1 MKDLEVSYIMGVTTS
16 VSFED
21 KDHVGFTVP
30 GLARVDLF
38 NDLSSLFL
46 SV

>member
-1 MKDLEVSYIMGVTTS
+1 MKDSELSYIMGVTTS

-21 KDHVGFTVP
+21 KDHVGFTVLRLVS
-30 GLARVDLF
+30 GDLF
-38 NDLSSLFL
+38 DDLISLFL